1 MFGTL
6 KTTFARRERGAARGF
21 TLVELMIVVAIIGIL
36 AAIALPAY
44 RNYVIRG
51 QITEGVAALTT
62 TRADMERY
70 FQDFRTYAS
79 ASGVAESPC
88 ASSRTVGKFTITC
101 PTLTATTYTIQ
112 AAGSGVAAGFI
123 YSVTQADVRSTTGPG
138 GAGDGWTCATRWITR
153 KGDTC

>member
-51 QITEGVAALTT
+51 QITEGITALTT
-62 TRADMERY
+62 SRADLERY

-79 ASGVAESPC
+79 ASGVAASPC
-88 ASSRTVGKFTITC
+88 ADPKVVGNFTISCT
-101 PTLTATTYTIQ
+101 TLTATAYTIQ
-112 AAGSGVAAGFI
+112 AVGSGPTTGFT
-123 YSVTQADVRSTTGPG
+123 YTVNQRDERTTTGPG
-138 GAGDGWTCATRWITR
+138 GTGWNCTTRWITR

>member
-1 MFGTL
+1 MFGNL
-6 KTTFARRERGAARGF
+6 KTSFARRGRAGARGF

-36 AAIALPAY
+36 TAIALPAY

-51 QITEGVAALTT
+51 QITEGITALTT
-62 TRADMERY
+62 TRADLERY

-79 ASGVAESPC
+79 ASGVAASPC
-88 ASSRTVGKFTITC
+88 ASSRVVGSFTVSC

-112 AAGSGVAAGFI
+112 AVGSGAATGFT
-123 YSVTQADVRSTTGPG
+123 YTVNQLDVRTTTGPG
-138 GAGDGWTCATRWITR
+138 TGWTCATRWITR